1 MRTIVDCGGLAHVT
15 TMLTSSHVRMVNEA
29 LVAITILA
37 AALDGDTVHRH
48 LHTDLVR
55 GLERFTSVLNY

>member
-1 MRTIVDCGGLAHVT
+1 MRNIVDCGGLAHVT

-29 LVAITILA
+29 IVSITILA
-37 AALDGDTVHRH
+37 ATVDPTTVHRH

-55 GLERFTSVLNY
+55 K